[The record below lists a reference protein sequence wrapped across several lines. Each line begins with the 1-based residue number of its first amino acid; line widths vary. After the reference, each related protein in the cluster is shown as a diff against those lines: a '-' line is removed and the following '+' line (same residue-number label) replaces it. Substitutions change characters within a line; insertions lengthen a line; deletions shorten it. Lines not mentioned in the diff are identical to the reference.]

1 MNPQLRRE
9 SSGSHESEAGD
20 GLIQKSKPNDNSPGP
35 LFYIHRPERLP
46 STILSPC
53 RRNRPQLT
61 TVLPR
66 TTRAPSSLPLRLHI
80 PSPSN
85 TSKPKRHTA
94 RPRATHTCP
103 KYHQLPLPPAL
114 PPPATSPPRPHIA
127 SGLAAAAARTEPP
140 QRDDVENRPFQ
151 SSSVSGVPK
160 VRKARYEQNRLG
172 AFHRHEGPPTYPPAN
187 LLNSR
192 GLTPYPYRHP
202 YSGRPD
208 QPGRPRPLAPDGT
221 SVQLKT
227 TRAPRQQTSERSSSP
242 LPSSKRKKKECFVL
256 FPALPLLRSDVCSR
270 GSGDK
275 AARQLR
281 NT

>member
-53 RRNRPQLT
+53 RRNSPQLT

-127 SGLAAAAARTEPP
+127 SGLVAAAARTEPP
-140 QRDDVENRPFQ
+140 QRDDVENRSFQ

-160 VRKARYEQNRLG
+160 VRKARYEQNRPG

-192 GLTPYPYRHP
+192 GLTR
-202 YSGRPD
+202 
-208 QPGRPRPLAPDGT
+208 T
-221 SVQLKT
+221 V
-227 TRAPRQQTSERSSSP
+227 TRIQVDQTSPAGPDRWHPMER
-242 LPSSKRKKKECFVL
+242 PSS
-256 FPALPLLRSDVCSR
+256 
-270 GSGDK
+270 
-275 AARQLR
+275 
-281 NT
+281 